1 MIYQP
6 QTNAQSVIKTAGMA
20 IVDMAYYDT
29 VYHGEEASESEF
41 PALEARA
48 EDVIGAMT
56 RWQVTACSFA
66 CLPPFQKAL
75 ARKAICA
82 QIDFF
87 ALNGLDSVDTQNGR
101 GFHVGN
107 VGITGKSGGDLIR
120 KGAMQDSVSPLAIQ
134 YLEQSGLMNPA
145 VPVLG
150 GML

>member
-1 MIYQP
+1 
-6 QTNAQSVIKTAGMA
+6 MA
-20 IVDMAYYDT
+20 IVDMAYYET

-75 ARKAICA
+75 VKKAICA

-87 ALNGLDSVDTQNGR
+87 AVNGLDSVVDNIENGFTVGKVR
-101 GFHVGN
+101 IGGQSGFFN
-107 VGITGKSGGDLIR
+107 TPR
-120 KGAMQDSVSPLAIQ
+120 MKGAMASNVSSMAIM

-145 VPVLG
+145 VPVVQG
-150 GML
+150 AMQ